1 METVSDF
8 GVLYSDIENLLDSLN
23 KTDIS
28 NLHEE
33 EKLQQLY
40 DDIDVV
46 HIKLNRSFI
55 EKKNGYSHFE
65 GTATETNWRK
75 IRRIWTLIEFKLNK
89 IKKGRSE
96 DSQESP

>member
-1 METVSDF
+1 MHLYIMETVSDF
-8 GVLYSDIENLLDSLN
+8 GVLYSDIENLLNRLN
-23 KTDIS
+23 KIDIS

-33 EKLQQLY
+33 RKLQQLY

-65 GTATETNWRK
+65 GTATETNWRN
-75 IRRIWTLIEFKLNK
+75 IRKIWTIIEFKINN
-89 IKKGRSE
+89 IKEERKKM
-96 DSQESP
+96 

>member
-8 GVLYSDIENLLDSLN
+8 EVLYSDIENLLDRLN
-23 KTDIS
+23 KIDIS

-33 EKLQQLY
+33 GKLQQLY

-65 GTATETNWRK
+65 GTAIETNWRK

-96 DSQESP
+96 DLQESP